1 MANSTLCVNC
11 LNITNICNA
20 TCYGCSSASCYFCC
34 VNFPNSCTSINC
46 ICFCNTNKITTLC
59 KVCVC
64 NRSWPNVINV
74 TSSNLKT
81 VMVTNTPVFVNNC
94 FRFYYSV

>member
-64 NRSWPNVINV
+64 NRSWPHVINV

>member
-1 MANSTLCVNC
+1 MATTLCVNK

-20 TCYGCSSASCYFCC
+20 TCYGSSSPSCYFCC
-34 VNFPNSCTSINC
+34 VSFPSSCTCINC

-64 NRSWPNVINV
+64 NRTYPNIINIV
-74 TSSNLKT
+74 SSNLKT
-81 VMVTNTPVFVNNC
+81 AEITDTPVYAGYC
-94 FRFYYSV
+94 FRFYYSI